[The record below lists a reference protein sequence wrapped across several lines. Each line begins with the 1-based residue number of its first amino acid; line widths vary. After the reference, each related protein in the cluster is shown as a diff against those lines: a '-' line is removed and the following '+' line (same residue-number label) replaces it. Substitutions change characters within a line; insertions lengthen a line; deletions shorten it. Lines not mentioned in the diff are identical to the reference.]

1 MSEITELKEEIAEL
15 RTDLTLANDRISQLT
30 NALALKADRADIIN
44 QINISSKGVSIDGK
58 KIHITAK
65 TVIDNE
71 AIADSAIKSVGAD
84 KITRG
89 TIDAKQVNII
99 NTK

>member
-1 MSEITELKEEIAEL
+1 MSEIAKLKEEIEQL
-15 RTDLTLANDRISQLT
+15 KDDLAVANKNITGIVS
-30 NALALKADRADIIN
+30 ALKLKADKADIIK
-44 QINISSKGVSIDGK
+44 QINISSKGVSIDGE

-65 TVIDNE
+65 TAIDNE

-84 KITRG
+84 KITSG